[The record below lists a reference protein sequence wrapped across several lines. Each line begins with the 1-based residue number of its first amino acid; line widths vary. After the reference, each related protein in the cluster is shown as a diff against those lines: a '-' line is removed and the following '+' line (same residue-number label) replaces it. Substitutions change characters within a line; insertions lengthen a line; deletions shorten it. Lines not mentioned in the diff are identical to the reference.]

1 MDSSRFFFIC
11 FLQKEKEDKHF
22 CLAGDIPKRF
32 RLTPDELDSV
42 EGSDD
47 VEVIPCFKAGNVK
60 SIIIIILQIQKRLLE
75 QIVIDKDLPVAMRT
89 IQGAVSV
96 VMSTLCSQHCVNL
109 KTAVSIGWFLQRAVS
124 CSLFS
129 FSALQSLKW

>member
-1 MDSSRFFFIC
+1 MKYFC
-11 FLQKEKEDKHF
+11 F
-22 CLAGDIPKRF
+22 AGDIPKRF

-47 VEVIPCFKAGNVK
+47 VEVIPRFKAGNVK
-60 SIIIIILQIQKRLLE
+60 SMIMIILQIQKRLLE

-96 VMSTLCSQHCVNL
+96 VMFTLCSQHCMKL
-109 KTAVSIGWFLQRAVS
+109 KTSQHWLVLQRAAS
-124 CSLFS
+124 C
-129 FSALQSLKW
+129 

>member
-1 MDSSRFFFIC
+1 MKYFC
-11 FLQKEKEDKHF
+11 F
-22 CLAGDIPKRF
+22 AGDIPKRF

-47 VEVIPCFKAGNVK
+47 VEVIPRFKAGNVK
-60 SIIIIILQIQKRLLE
+60 SMIMIILQIQKRLLE

-96 VMSTLCSQHCVNL
+96 VMFTLCSQHCMKL
-109 KTAVSIGWFLQRAVS
+109 KTVVSVGWFYKEQPAAD
-124 CSLFS
+124 C
-129 FSALQSLKW
+129 

>member
-1 MDSSRFFFIC
+1 MWTRPGC
-11 FLQKEKEDKHF
+11 CLQKEKEKKHF
-22 CLAGDIPKRF
+22 CVAGDIPKRF

-60 SIIIIILQIQKRLLE
+60 SLITIIFQIQKRLLE

-96 VMSTLCSQHCVNL
+96 VMFTLCSQHCIN
-109 KTAVSIGWFLQRAVS
+109 
-124 CSLFS
+124 
-129 FSALQSLKW
+129 